1 MKHCPK
7 CNRKYADDSQRFCL
21 DDGTVLVIEIRAP
34 AYEAQP
40 TLRMQ
45 PQTAPRSRP
54 APTVPSV
61 EKEPSARRQLWP
73 LLVGLAALG
82 FAILLIT
89 GWWFSARSGDE
100 LLYQTRYDNTGRM
113 RLLLLL
119 GANAN
124 ARDATESTPLI
135 GAAWRGQT
143 DAVKLLLGNGA
154 DINARNIRN
163 ETPLILAAKE
173 GHSDIV
179 RMLLDK
185 NPDLNAK
192 DINGWTSLMWA
203 AWGGYLDTT
212 KLLLSTGI
220 RVGARNNS
228 GETAQSLAAKRSHY
242 DVAMLL
248 DKADSTP

>member
-7 CNRKYADDSQRFCL
+7 CNRRYADDSQRFCL
-21 DDGTVLVIEIRAP
+21 DDGAILVTETRPP

-40 TLRMQ
+40 TLRIPQ
-45 PQTAPRSRP
+45 PTAPRSKP

-61 EKEPSARRQLWP
+61 EKEPPARRQLWP
-73 LLVGLAALG
+73 LLIGLAALG

-89 GWWFSARSGDE
+89 GWWLSARSGDE
-100 LLYQTRYDNTGRM
+100 LLYQTRHDNTGRM
-113 RLLLLL
+113 RVLLML
-119 GANAN
+119 GANVN
-124 ARDATESTPLI
+124 ARDATESTPLM
-135 GAAWRGQT
+135 GAAWRGQA
-143 DAVKLLLGNGA
+143 DAVKLLLANSA
-154 DINARNIRN
+154 DINARNVSN

-179 RMLLDK
+179 RLLLDK

-203 AWGGYLDTT
+203 AWGGYAETT

-220 RVGARNNS
+220 RVGAKNNS
-228 GETAQSLAAKRSHY
+228 DETARTLAAKRSHY
-242 DVAMLL
+242 DVMMML